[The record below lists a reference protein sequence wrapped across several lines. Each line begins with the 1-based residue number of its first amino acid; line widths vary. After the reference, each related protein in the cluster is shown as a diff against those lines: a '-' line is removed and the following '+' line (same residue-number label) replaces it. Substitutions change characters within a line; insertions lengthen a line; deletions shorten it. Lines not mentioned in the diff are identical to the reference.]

1 MNCTP
6 YFHTNYTSSNTDY
19 YTKVS
24 VEVGN
29 IGLFCVVRN
38 KHNGSLQHQRYIY
51 AQKPCNYRW
60 YRGNSQEGFYK
71 GLENLDWANISDEEK
86 RNLYDCVKS
95 LRYAKARFMSV
106 ANLSAED
113 SNYLNDYVKGLIMDF
128 EYLFQNGTLP
138 AQSAIS
144 TATPTTTP
152 TPTAE
157 TQSTPISA
165 EYTQSNATPAETS
178 TEIPAETDEWNAID
192 LSVLTRDDLRNI
204 IEMIQAN
211 GNPDGGIAYNGKT
224 YAIANENGNMI
235 LKVKNAVFTTV
246 PAQATTPT
254 EIPAEKPIVRKTIQM
269 AQMIDNKNL
278 TEFVNGCFYRIVNNN
293 TSNQFIGIA
302 NDKGE
307 TRMVKRNRVSVL
319 NIYAEPP
326 QA

>member
-1 MNCTP
+1 MMNCTP

-51 AQKPCNYRW
+51 AQKPCNHRW

-71 GLENLDWANISDEEK
+71 GLDNLDWANISDEEK

-95 LRYAKARFMSV
+95 LRYAKTRFMSV

-113 SNYLNDYVKGLIMDF
+113 FDYLNDYVNGLITDF
-128 EYLFQNGTLP
+128 EYLYQNGNLP
-138 AQSAIS
+138 PQSAIPI
-144 TATPTTTP
+144 ATPITTP

-165 EYTQSNATPAETS
+165 EDTQSNAT
-178 TEIPAETDEWNAID
+178 
-192 LSVLTRDDLRNI
+192 
-204 IEMIQAN
+204 
-211 GNPDGGIAYNGKT
+211 
-224 YAIANENGNMI
+224 
-235 LKVKNAVFTTV
+235 
-246 PAQATTPT
+246 
-254 EIPAEKPIVRKTIQM
+254 PAEKPIVRKTIQM
-269 AQMIDNKNL
+269 AQMLDNKNL

-293 TSNQFIGIA
+293 TANQFIGIA
-302 NDKGE
+302 NDNGE
-307 TRMVKRNRVSVL
+307 TRMVKRNRVNIV